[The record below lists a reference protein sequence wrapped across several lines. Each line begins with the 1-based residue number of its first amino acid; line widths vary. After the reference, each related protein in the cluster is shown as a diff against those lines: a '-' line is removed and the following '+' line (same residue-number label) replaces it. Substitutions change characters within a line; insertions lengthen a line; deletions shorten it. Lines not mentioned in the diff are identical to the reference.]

1 MAIILHIHTGL
12 EKAYVALSKD
22 QELLSYRSN
31 EIQKDHGS
39 FLQPAI
45 KEIMKESGISLNLLD
60 AISVINGPGSYTG
73 LRVGLAAAK
82 GLCFVLHKPL
92 ICISTLEWLAWPFQ
106 HQEAKLI
113 CPLIDARRMEVFTAM
128 YRSDLSVF
136 HPEHPEI
143 IEENSFTE
151 IEENTILFTGNGR
164 NKLPEHIRL
173 HNNAGFPDYESDAS
187 EQISIALK
195 RFTDKAF
202 NDLAY
207 TEPNYGKAFYTT
219 AKLVS

>member
-1 MAIILHIHTGL
+1 MASILHIHTGL

-22 QELLSYRSN
+22 LELLSYRSN
-31 EIQKDHGS
+31 EVQKDHGS

-45 KEIMKESGISLNLLD
+45 KEIMNEGKVLMKDLD

-82 GLCFVLHKPL
+82 GLCYVLKKPL
-92 ICISTLEWLAWPFQ
+92 ICISTLEWMARPFQ
-106 HQEAKLI
+106 NQEAKLI

-128 YRSDLSVF
+128 YHANLSVF

-143 IEENSFTE
+143 IDENSFPE
-151 IEENTILFTGNGR
+151 IEENIILFTGNGR
-164 NKLPEHIRL
+164 DKLPEHIHL
-173 HNNAGFPDYESDAS
+173 HKNAVFPDYESDAS

-195 RFTDKAF
+195 RFAGKAF

-207 TEPNYGKAFYTT
+207 SEPNYGKAFYTT
-219 AKLVS
+219 AKPVS